1 MEALNGFSIMGV
13 PLFALVGF
21 LFASYA
27 IVANDVIQTLG
38 TFLSS
43 NAKRPWL
50 ILWAFAATIIVAVM
64 AYGWFFNSGDI
75 AFDRL
80 NSIPYP
86 QTGIQWW
93 HVLPPLVLLILTRYG
108 IPVST
113 TFLVLTIFTLS
124 GGAATEGVLGSMLFK
139 SMMGYLVAFAAAA
152 AVYVI
157 ISRMFEKWVSKT
169 DVSDHHGGVFAVP
182 MVAGLGSVLLY
193 LLLVGPVFPDVSAI
207 NWMNY
212 GIALACLVVV
222 GVVTLRFNTWYV
234 MQWMSTAFLWSQ
246 WLMQDL
252 ANIFVYLPRETITL
266 PDGSIDVIFPAGL
279 IIFATLIMVG
289 LHAIIFAIRGGE
301 IQKIVLSKTN
311 TVDVRAATLV
321 DFIYGLVLLYFK
333 ELNDIPMS
341 TTWVF
346 LGLLAGRELAISFV
360 SNLRSHMEAFKDVAS
375 DVVRAGL
382 GLVVSVMMALGLPWL
397 ATGQFPDLRQQ
408 IFGSDDETEAALQI
422 DDDQAAITA
431 PTNGADNG

>member
-1 MEALNGFSIMGV
+1 MDAFNTLTIMGV
-13 PLFALVGF
+13 PVFALIGF
-21 LFASYA
+21 MFAAYA

-50 ILWAFAATIIVAVM
+50 ILWAFAASIIVFVM

-93 HVLPPLVLLILTRYG
+93 HVLPPLVLLIITRYG

-113 TFLVLTIFTLS
+113 TFLVLTIFALS
-124 GGAATEGVLGSMLFK
+124 GGADTEGVLGKMLFK
-139 SMMGYLVAFAAAA
+139 SMMGYVVAFAAAA
-152 AVYVI
+152 AVYVA
-157 ISRMFEKWVSKT
+157 ISRIFEKWVAGSDVDNHKT
-169 DVSDHHGGVFAVP
+169 GLLAIP
-182 MVAGLGSVLLY
+182 MVVGLGGILLY
-193 LLLVGPVFPDVSAI
+193 LLLVGAVLPDFASI
-207 NWMNY
+207 NWVNY
-212 GIALACLVVV
+212 GIALGALLVVAI
-222 GVVTLRFNTWYV
+222 VTLRFNTWYV

-266 PDGSIDVIFPAGL
+266 PDGSIDVVFPAGL
-279 IIFATLIMVG
+279 IVFATLLMVG

-321 DFIYGLVLLYFK
+321 DFIYGIILLYFK

-360 SNLRSHMEAFKDVAS
+360 SNLRSHREAFFDVLTDAI
-375 DVVRAGL
+375 RAGI
-382 GLVVSVMMALGLPWL
+382 GLIVSVTLALGLPWL
-397 ATGQFPDLRQQ
+397 ATGQFPDLQKQ
-408 IFGSDDETEAALQI
+408 IFGSEDDAVEEEVLL
-422 DDDQAAITA
+422 DGPGEDTA
-431 PTNGADNG
+431 DG